1 MGEFV
6 EVKTAELVGAA
17 LDWAVAKVEAVE
29 NLVLRKGQPAFERD
43 FDPDCWADDHD
54 MKLFK
59 CWRFYTPSTDWGQ
72 GGPLIEA
79 RELTVEPS
87 AWDWRG
93 VCVLWRAQEQGASNY
108 FEHTNLLAAAM
119 RAVVHAKLGE
129 TVSIP
134 RELLP

>member
-17 LDWAVAKVEAVE
+17 LDWAVARVEAVE

-72 GGPLIEA
+72 GGPLIDKFKIGITHDRLDKKGLA
-79 RELTVEPS
+79 CQAIPKASPFPSYGGTTLT
-87 AWDWRG
+87 AA
-93 VCVLWRAQEQGASNY
+93 CRAIVAS
-108 FEHTNLLAAAM
+108 
-119 RAVVHAKLGE
+119 KLGE

>member
-17 LDWAVAKVEAVE
+17 LDWAVARVEALE

-54 MKLFK
+54 MRLFK

-72 GGPLIEA
+72 GGPLIEKYKLDLGA
-79 RELTVEPS
+79 PMETIAGPWNANTEWGHP
-87 AWDWRG
+87 RG
-93 VCVLWRAQEQGASNY
+93 QKGDTALIAACRAIVAS
-108 FEHTNLLAAAM
+108 
-119 RAVVHAKLGE
+119 RLGE

-134 RELLP
+134 RELLQ